1 MVVYSPSESKE
12 KNIGSASDGFFY
24 LLMSVSYGIMKAA
37 FIVEDKS
44 RLTLFNDLAKD
55 RQTVKTLT
63 RKNHMLENVARRALD
78 SMEEEGLVIREGDR
92 YQLTVGGKGLV
103 NKVRELERKGA
114 SREGVG
120 ESTGKR
126 RIISPRYRT

>member
-1 MVVYSPSESKE
+1 
-12 KNIGSASDGFFY
+12 
-24 LLMSVSYGIMKAA
+24 MKAA
-37 FIVEDKS
+37 FILEDKS

-55 RQTVKTLT
+55 RQTVKALT

-92 YQLTVGGKGLV
+92 YQLTVEGKGLV

-126 RIISPRYRT
+126 RIISPKYRT